1 VKYITRSWIL
11 LLIWAAPLVCAGAF
25 VSIWYFEDAIKKFGI
40 TIPADAQALL
50 LIFGGLTWILRIGY
64 RYRGKFQESTV
75 GILQGMHVSLIR
87 PRAVRLK
94 GILGR
99 GESGPFWSPD
109 LLLRDASGMVLIL
122 CKQSTAFVHFVF
134 GTSEAK
140 DYIDKEVVVEG
151 WFRQGEAP
159 YVELSKI
166 SDDYGN
172 GHRAYSRWVKLAVAV
187 AVIEIGLIWFLYI
200 YKSIPFPKDL

>member
-1 VKYITRSWIL
+1 MKYITRSWIL
-11 LLIWAAPLVCAGAF
+11 LLIWAAPLVCAGAL
-25 VSIWYFEDAIKKFGI
+25 VSIWYLDDPFKNFGM
-40 TIPADAQALL
+40 TISADAQALL
-50 LIFGGLTWILRIGY
+50 LILGGLTWILKIGY
-64 RYRGKFQESTV
+64 RYRGKFQESTT

-99 GESGPFWSPD
+99 GESGPVWSPD
-109 LLLRDASGMVLIL
+109 LLLRDASGVVFIL
-122 CKQSTAFVHFVF
+122 CRQSTPFVHFVF

-151 WFRQGEAP
+151 WFRRGAAP

-172 GHRAYSRWVKLAVAV
+172 VHRAYSRWVKLAVAV
-187 AVIEIGLIWFLYI
+187 AATEIGLIWFI
-200 YKSIPFPKDL
+200 YTYKFISH